1 MITITKERLL
11 TIKQWRETYGPGS
24 NVVLPAEEAEELARI
39 ALASLEAE
47 PVAWTDEEELRDVRK
62 YGFGEIFQCPP
73 DKYADPRRV
82 ISLYRELPAPVV
94 PDDWQLV
101 PKKITLEMECAL
113 SKADSYEIGWLWALA
128 AAPKYEVQ
136 NAKRVQNALNACR
149 AAMLQSGNFR
159 ENKNSSTNNFREI
172 AETSTNYP
180 AIPSEVL
187 SAILKVAR
195 IRADFDDF
203 DGDRRGI
210 GDCLDEAEQEL
221 IVTINKYASQLAAE
235 PIATNDVREQQTAV
249 PPVPEIQD
257 DVAQAIENLKQK
269 LVECNRYNY
278 CADAVKGVEY
288 ACHAAMLQ
296 GSQPVSQTYKLPV
309 NTPCQDA
316 PAHIWLQTAGVWP
329 EDGEL
334 SELTW
339 CSHNQHHDDTL
350 YVRADLVNGNSPVT
364 PDGWISCSE
373 RMPAQDDWILIYSKH
388 GEYMAGQVQEEYVEL
403 SDGTLSWLG
412 NALFWMPLPEPP
424 QEAK

>member
-1 MITITKERLL
+1 MTTITKERLL
-11 TIKQWRETYGPGS
+11 TIRQWRETYGPGS

-39 ALASLEAE
+39 ALTSLEAE
-47 PVAWTDEEELRDVRK
+47 PVAYIFKHPAGKLFWALTDESNKEQADV
-62 YGFGEIFQCPP
+62 IPV
-73 DKYADPRRV
+73 YAAA
-82 ISLYRELPAPVV
+82 PASVV
-94 PDDWQLV
+94 PDNASEPLAYAYKELTPEIMRNHLAVFERYGIAPNDSSTTIQ
-101 PKKITLEMECAL
+101 AL
-113 SKADSYEIGWLWALA
+113 RIALDGT
-128 AAPKYEVQ
+128 E
-136 NAKRVQNALNACR
+136 RSD
-149 AAMLQSGNFR
+149 AMLHGAEPVSQTYKLNELAGN
-159 ENKNSSTNNFREI
+159 S
-172 AETSTNYP
+172 P
-180 AIPSEVL
+180 VIPGEVL

-195 IRADFDDF
+195 VRADFDDF

-221 IVTINKYASQLAAE
+221 IVTINKYASQLAAG
-235 PIATNDVREQQTAV
+235 PIAPIDVREQTAV
-249 PPVPEIQD
+249 PPVPVIQA
-257 DVAQAIENLKQK
+257 DVAQAIEKLKRK

-296 GSQPVSQTYKLPV
+296 GSQPVSQTYKFPV

-373 RMPAQDDWILIYSKH
+373 RMPPQDDWILIYSKH
-388 GEYMAGQVQEEYVEL
+388 GEYMAGQVQGEYVEL

>member
-1 MITITKERLL
+1 MTTFTDKELIKEIKERISSLDVRDN
-11 TIKQWRETYGPGS
+11 IERRAYE
-24 NVVLPAEEAEELARI
+24 I

-47 PVAWTDEEELRDVRK
+47 PIGFRCRRNDNLGDWSYVYHREPDDFERK
-62 YGFGEIFQCPP
+62 HLVIEGI
-73 DKYADPRRV
+73 YAAP
-82 ISLYRELPAPVV
+82 PAPVV
-94 PDDWQLV
+94 PEEK
-101 PKKITLEMECAL
+101 PIPNPL
-113 SKADSYEIGWLWALA
+113 SMYAVDAVAAIAEVRGW
-128 AAPKYEVQ
+128 
-136 NAKRVQNALNACR
+136 NACR

-180 AIPSEVL
+180 VIPSEVL
-187 SAILKVAR
+187 SAILKVAK

-235 PIATNDVREQQTAV
+235 PIATNDVREQTAV
-249 PPVPEIQD
+249 PPVPVIQA
-257 DVAQAIENLKQK
+257 DVAQAIEKLKRK

-296 GSQPVSQTYKLPV
+296 GSQPVSNHEELPLDYLQGQKDGLEWAAQLAEANHPQTG
-309 NTPCQDA
+309 D
-316 PAHIWLQTAGVWP
+316 WLYDDPIDLARAIRKGPDMPTVQAG
-329 EDGEL
+329 
-334 SELTW
+334 
-339 CSHNQHHDDTL
+339 N
-350 YVRADLVNGNSPVT
+350 YPVT

-388 GEYMAGQVQEEYVEL
+388 GEYMAGQVQGEYVEL